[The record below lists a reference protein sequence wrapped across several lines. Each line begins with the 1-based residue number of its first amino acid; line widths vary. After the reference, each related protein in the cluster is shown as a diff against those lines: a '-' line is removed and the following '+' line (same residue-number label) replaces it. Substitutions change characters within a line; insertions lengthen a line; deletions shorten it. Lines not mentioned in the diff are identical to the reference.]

1 MDLSLAIA
9 FMLLPMVPLS
19 LLLGNPSD
27 ISPDADMAIIYP
39 STHVLTTLDGSS
51 ILDPKVDEQ
60 LVIIGTTILA
70 NEDNVFD

>member
-1 MDLSLAIA
+1 MI
-9 FMLLPMVPLS
+9 PLS

-27 ISPDADMAIIYP
+27 ISPDADDVAIIYL

-60 LVIIGTTILA
+60 LVIGTTLT
-70 NEDNVFD
+70 NEDNVFDWATVDPLLR

>member
-1 MDLSLAIA
+1 
-9 FMLLPMVPLS
+9 MVPLS

-27 ISPDADMAIIYP
+27 ISPDADTTIIYS

-60 LVIIGTTILA
+60 LVIIGTTTLT

>member
-1 MDLSLAIA
+1 
-9 FMLLPMVPLS
+9 VPLS

-27 ISPDADMAIIYP
+27 ISPEADMAIIYP

-60 LVIIGTTILA
+60 LVIIGTTTTLT